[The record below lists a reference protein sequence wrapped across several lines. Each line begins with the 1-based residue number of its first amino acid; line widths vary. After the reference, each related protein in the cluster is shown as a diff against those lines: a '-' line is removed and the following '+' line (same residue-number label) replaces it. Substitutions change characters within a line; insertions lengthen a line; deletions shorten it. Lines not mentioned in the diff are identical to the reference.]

1 MDLELKGRK
10 ALVTG
15 ATQGIGLRIAQ
26 TLADE
31 GVDVAICARTAA
43 NVKATVESLR
53 KKGVN
58 AIGDAVDVAD
68 SAAYVKWIDS
78 AAERLGGLDIFVS
91 NTTASPSVGGANGWK
106 LGFEIDVMGAV
117 RGCETVLPHLRKS
130 KGGAIVLISSISGLI
145 SKVIP
150 APGAHQYGASK
161 AALIAYG
168 SMLSK

>member
-10 ALVTG
+10 AIVTG

-68 SAAYVKWIDS
+68 HLQQSL
-78 AAERLGGLDIFVS
+78 AEGEIVDIE
-91 NTTASPSVGGANGWK
+91 P
-106 LGFEIDVMGAV
+106 
-117 RGCETVLPHLRKS
+117 
-130 KGGAIVLISSISGLI
+130 
-145 SKVIP
+145 
-150 APGAHQYGASK
+150 
-161 AALIAYG
+161 
-168 SMLSK
+168 